1 MHFDDLIRV
10 VFAGFRANKIR
21 SLLTILGIVI
31 GIGSVIVIVSVG
43 AGAQSLILNQ
53 VTSMGTNLIGIL
65 PGAADPNGPPA
76 SVFGLTITTLIYD
89 DAQALR
95 DRSLVPESVAVSAYV
110 SGVDTISSNYENL
123 TGNFMGVSAAYVDV
137 ENVDVAKGRFFTEGE
152 EKGLARVAVLGATMS
167 KDLFGPNDAIGQRI
181 KIKRESFEVIGVLAA
196 KGSNLLSDTDGR
208 VFVPVLS
215 AQKLI
220 LGIDHLGFI
229 RVKIDDTKNVESA
242 KQNIAAVLRQ
252 RHGIT
257 DPKDDD
263 FSIRSTAQALD
274 VLSQVT
280 NAIKFFL
287 AGIGA
292 LSLLVGGVGIMNIM
306 LITVTE
312 RTHEIGLR
320 KAIGA
325 RQQDLMRQFLTESGL
340 LSLIGGIIGV
350 IGGVAIS
357 GLIALVAQA
366 LGYNWSFIVTFS
378 SVALACLVSVSIGLV
393 FGFYPA
399 RAAAK
404 LDPIQAL
411 RRE

>member
-10 VFAGFRANKIR
+10 VLAGFRANKIR
-21 SLLTILGIVI
+21 SFLTVLGIVI

-53 VTSMGTNLIGIL
+53 ITSVGTNLIGIL
-65 PGAADPNGPPA
+65 PGASDPNGPPA
-76 SVFGLTITTLIYD
+76 TVFGLTITTLKYE

-95 DRSLVPESVAVSAYV
+95 DRTLVPESVSVSAYV
-110 SGVDTISSNYENL
+110 NGVDTISSNYENL
-123 TGNFMGVSAAYVDV
+123 TGNFMGVSAEYVDV
-137 ENVDVAKGRFFTEGE
+137 ENADVAKGRFFTEAE
-152 EKGLARVAVLGATMS
+152 EKGLARVAVLGAQM
-167 KDLFGPNDAIGQRI
+167 KEDLFGLNDPIGQRI

-196 KGSNLLSDTDGR
+196 KGSNILSDTDGR

-229 RVKIDDTKNVESA
+229 RVRIDDSKNLEAA
-242 KQNIAAVLRQ
+242 KLNITAVLRQ
-252 RHGIT
+252 RHNIT
-257 DPKDDD
+257 NPADDD
-263 FSIRSTAQALD
+263 FSIRTTAQALD
-274 VLSQVT
+274 ILSQVT

-325 RQQDLMRQFLTESGL
+325 RQQDLLRQFLTEAAL

-350 IGGVAIS
+350 IGGVAFS
-357 GLIALVAQA
+357 ALIALVAQA

-378 SVALACLVSVSIGLV
+378 SVALACLVSVSIGLI
-393 FGFYPA
+393 FGYYPA
-399 RAAAK
+399 RSASK